1 VEGRELE
8 PRSGGYSTLERPS
21 ILDYWPGHLVAGSH
35 KLVHR
40 STPIEPIA
48 AGVPAHGGDTERIE
62 AAQEGAH
69 GGILGPACASRGRR
83 RRSSHRRAAHWR
95 NRAGR
100 RQSSSRR
107 GRPERRHARSRPL
120 RSPAERDAG
129 VETTPIVPPRS
140 SSSTRIA
147 EHDAEAGRFVTFAHS
162 RRARDTIAAVRRMA
176 ASGSRT
182 CQPARPASRT
192 TLLSAGSSP
201 SQYLVGC
208 AGVQPARARMQRAN
222 GIGARR
228 S

>member
-1 VEGRELE
+1 MPWR
-8 PRSGGYSTLERPS
+8 
-21 ILDYWPGHLVAGSH
+21 A
-35 KLVHR
+35 
-40 STPIEPIA
+40 
-48 AGVPAHGGDTERIE
+48 
-62 AAQEGAH
+62 
-69 GGILGPACASRGRR
+69 RGRR
-83 RRSSHRRAAHWR
+83 RRAHRRVL
-95 NRAGR
+95 
-100 RQSSSRR
+100 
-107 GRPERRHARSRPL
+107 RPL
-120 RSPAERDAG
+120 TPLRRRSFR
-129 VETTPIVPPRS
+129 PRRS
-140 SSSTRIA
+140 ALHRVI

-228 S
+228 KPTMIISPDHLLGPADIAGPVSDSPAPSRNYKRIYADVSQPPATWAATLYFRALALEWFDAANTR